1 MNDPEPTTHVG
12 DVVNESDGTPE
23 TNPPSKANSTIVLA
37 QPATNPPP
45 VFASNPTVMLV
56 DVENPHSKKDDENP
70 TDAPTA

>member
-1 MNDPEPTTHVG
+1 MDDPKPTTPVG

-23 TNPPSKANSTIVLA
+23 TNPPSKADSAIVLA

-56 DVENPHSKKDDENP
+56 DVENPHSTKDDGNP
-70 TDAPTA
+70 TDALAA